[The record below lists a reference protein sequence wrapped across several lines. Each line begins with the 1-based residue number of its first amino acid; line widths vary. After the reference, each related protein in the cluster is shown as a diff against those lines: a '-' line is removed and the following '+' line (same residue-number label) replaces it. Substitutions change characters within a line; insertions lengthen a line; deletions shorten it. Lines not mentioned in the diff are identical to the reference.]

1 MNKDDKKEN
10 SLEITTLYDAEK
22 FRIIKNEDLNNLT
35 NEQREKLVKDA
46 IDNAKKNEANII
58 ANRKKRYLSSLAVIL
73 VDGIIIAI
81 TVILILA
88 LIIYLHKK

>member
-58 ANRKKRYLSSLAVIL
+58 ANREKRYLSSLAVIL
-73 VDGIIIAI
+73 VAGIIIAI